1 MADNNK
7 TTTIL
12 LDTLKQMIEDV
23 NEISGTNEKIER
35 LRKYPQLQ
43 SFLKLLYDP
52 LQTTGLTS
60 TQLRKYKPNEKKR
73 KTEMIQITDLI
84 NLLEKLYK
92 REITGNE
99 AKDQIM
105 GFIKLFPDHEGL
117 IYKIVDKDLETR
129 LDVKQFNRAFPGLIT
144 EFAVALAKDF
154 ESGQTYF
161 KKNMKLGWFISR
173 KYDGIRCI
181 VKVTNGL
188 AVAYSRNGL
197 RLSALSPLEEL
208 ISKNARNL
216 SFVLDGEVCSV
227 DAYDKENFKEAVSQ
241 AKRKSTRMDNFRYFV
256 FDMLTLNEFE
266 TCGDSE
272 EKECRKFSKRQIE
285 LERFVRDVNDEE
297 HIKTVLQIPYSEESF
312 MEQQLESTKC
322 LWEGLILR
330 LDTLYKGKRSNDIL
344 KVKNFHTNEYVV
356 QGYDIGSMRI
366 ISEKT
371 GLEKTVDILKSV
383 HIIHKGSIVNVG
395 SGFNLE
401 ERELFFKQPEL
412 IVGKTISV
420 KYFEEST
427 DQFGKPSLRFP
438 VFTALHGNERNL

>member
-1 MADNNK
+1 
-7 TTTIL
+7 
-12 LDTLKQMIEDV
+12 
-23 NEISGTNEKIER
+23 
-35 LRKYPQLQ
+35 
-43 SFLKLLYDP
+43 
-52 LQTTGLTS
+52 
-60 TQLRKYKPNEKKR
+60 
-73 KTEMIQITDLI
+73 
-84 NLLEKLYK
+84 
-92 REITGNE
+92 
-99 AKDQIM
+99 
-105 GFIKLFPDHEGL
+105 
-117 IYKIVDKDLETR
+117 
-129 LDVKQFNRAFPGLIT
+129 
-144 EFAVALAKDF
+144 
-154 ESGQTYF
+154 
-161 KKNMKLGWFISR
+161 
-173 KYDGIRCI
+173 
-181 VKVTNGL
+181 
-188 AVAYSRNGL
+188 
-197 RLSALSPLEEL
+197 
-208 ISKNARNL
+208 
-216 SFVLDGEVCSV
+216 
-227 DAYDKENFKEAVSQ
+227 
-241 AKRKSTRMDNFRYFV
+241 
-256 FDMLTLNEFE
+256 
-266 TCGDSE
+266 
-272 EKECRKFSKRQIE
+272 
-285 LERFVRDVNDEE
+285 
-297 HIKTVLQIPYSEESF
+297 